1 MKKIFIIIFWIA
13 IWEIISLLVNNPI
26 LMAGPYETVKAIIN
40 MFGKTGFY
48 RSVWNSFFNITCGI
62 LMGIVLGTL
71 LSSISVK
78 YGLFEDLMDPFVKVL
93 RSIPMVSFVVIV
105 LLWCGNSRISMIIS
119 ALVTFPIIYLS
130 LLQGLKGI
138 DAKMVEMASVFK
150 MKPLNKI
157 RYIYMPGLRAS
168 IESALMLSVG
178 MGWRS
183 GAAAEV
189 IGQPVLTM
197 GNGLYRSKIFLE
209 TDRLFAW
216 TVIII
221 LVAALSEKMF
231 KFLIGLL
238 NGSDSKKYKENI

>member
-71 LSSISVK
+71 LSSISAK

-189 IGQPVLTM
+189 
-197 GNGLYRSKIFLE
+197 LYRSKIFLE

-238 NGSDSKKYKENI
+238 YGSDSKKYKENI

>member
-1 MKKIFIIIFWIA
+1 
-13 IWEIISLLVNNPI
+13 
-26 LMAGPYETVKAIIN
+26 
-40 MFGKTGFY
+40 
-48 RSVWNSFFNITCGI
+48 
-62 LMGIVLGTL
+62 
-71 LSSISVK
+71 
-78 YGLFEDLMDPFVKVL
+78 
-93 RSIPMVSFVVIV
+93 
-105 LLWCGNSRISMIIS
+105 MIIS